1 MGVKMREKKIIYCE
15 KCVGEIKS
23 RDDLVVTNKCI
34 YIVPYHEKCFSK
46 ELKGVSTIFV
56 GNEPI
61 NGTSSNIFT
70 VLAVILGIVVL
81 FIQELRFLSVV
92 SLLILCV
99 RLYSWIQ
106 YERHL

>member
-1 MGVKMREKKIIYCE
+1 MGVRMREKKIIYCE

-23 RDDLVVTNKCI
+23 RDDLVVTNKFI

-46 ELKGVSTIFV
+46 ELKGISTIFV
-56 GNEPI
+56 GNKPI
-61 NGTSSNIFT
+61 NGTSGNVSTI
-70 VLAVILGIVVL
+70 LAVILGIVVL
-81 FIQELRFLSVV
+81 FIEELRFFSVV

>member
-1 MGVKMREKKIIYCE
+1 MGGTMREKKIIYCE

-23 RDDLVVTNKCI
+23 KNDLVITNKFI
-34 YIVPYHEKCFSK
+34 YIVPYHEKCFSN
-46 ELKGVSTIFV
+46 ELKGLSTIFV
-56 GNEPI
+56 GNKPI
-61 NGTSSNIFT
+61 NGTSGNVGT

-81 FIQELRFLSVV
+81 FIQELRFLSAV

-99 RLYSWIQ
+99 RLYSWIH